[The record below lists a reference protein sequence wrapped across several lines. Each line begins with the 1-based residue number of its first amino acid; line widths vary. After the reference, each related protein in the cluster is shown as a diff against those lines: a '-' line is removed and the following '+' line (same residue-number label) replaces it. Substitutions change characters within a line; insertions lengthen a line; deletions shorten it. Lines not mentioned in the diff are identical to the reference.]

1 MNAKVLLVDDEQSLL
16 NGLERR
22 LGLEFDIETACS
34 GDEALQKME
43 DAGPFWVVVTDMQM
57 PRMNGIQFIQHA
69 RILAPETVYI
79 MLTGNQ
85 DLQTAS
91 QAVNNGEVFR
101 FLNKPCEIDE
111 IKRALKSGLRQ
122 YELVSSEKELLHK
135 TFVGTI
141 NVLSDLLEFSQPDLF
156 SRSPTVEETFENLR
170 TGLDLKDRWEYRLA
184 SRLGLIGFA
193 ILSDDERRVFEETP
207 VTSPESQ
214 QVIRQMSVM
223 GGRLLEKIPRL
234 DIVARIICKQ
244 CDISGE
250 LPDAEEKNTVE
261 IAATLLRV
269 AVLWSSLRS
278 SGLSTAESLEE
289 LQAILPSVSKD
300 IARALIKMSPLEGRA
315 TCILEVAAL
324 REGMVA
330 AKDIVTIDDER
341 LVREGR
347 HLSNAMIEKLR
358 LYSQTQKSLKPIE
371 VVESVGIADSQAVGV

>member
-69 RILAPETVYI
+69 RMLAPETVYI

-122 YELVSSEKELLHK
+122 YELVASEKELLHK

-234 DIVARIICKQ
+234 GTVAQVICKQ

-250 LPDAEEKNTVE
+250 LPDAEEKSTVE

-278 SGLSTAESLEE
+278 SGLSSGESLEE
-289 LQAILPSVSKD
+289 LQAIIPSVSKE

-315 TCILEVAAL
+315 TCMLEVAAL

-358 LYSQTQKSLKPIE
+358 LYSKTQKSLKPIE